1 MAQVAEFRRLSSSTF
16 RENSAEQGGGDLDG
30 NRLVEE
36 DRLDPSWNR
45 QHRYKKKIKNAV
57 SLAIQ
62 RQQIVIRK
70 LTSVRALGVM
80 AEIFLV
86 KMHYKK

>member
-1 MAQVAEFRRLSSSTF
+1 MAVIWTETDWSKRIDWTRAGIDNIVS
-16 RENSAEQGGGDLDG
+16 
-30 NRLVEE
+30 
-36 DRLDPSWNR
+36 
-45 QHRYKKKIKNAV
+45 KKKIKKAV

-86 KMHYKK
+86 KMHYKKKIEWSN